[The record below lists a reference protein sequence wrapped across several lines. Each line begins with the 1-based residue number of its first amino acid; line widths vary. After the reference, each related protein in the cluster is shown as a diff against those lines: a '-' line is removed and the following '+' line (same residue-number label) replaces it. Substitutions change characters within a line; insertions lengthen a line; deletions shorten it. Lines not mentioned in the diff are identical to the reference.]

1 MKIVKVEV
9 KKLFGVFDHEINI
22 KHSGITIIIGE
33 NGLGKTVL
41 LEMLE
46 AFFNG
51 KYHHLNNVAFEELL
65 IEFDD
70 KVKWI
75 IKKEMGQHNLP
86 FLELQQKSGR
96 TVNKYRLTSLDNRE
110 LVSIANNIARGV
122 EFLRKV
128 GPTTWMDRRT
138 GDHLKPRDV
147 VSNYGHM
154 WIPHMPELIYSKMD
168 YEQHASLP
176 FFEENKTAPPDWFF
190 ERHNCINV
198 SLIKTQRLLAIDTPD
213 QKPTF
218 TVEKYSAE
226 ISRLVKT
233 KLAESTE
240 LSSKLDRTYPNRLV
254 NRLSKLSDVTDEYLY
269 DQLGK
274 LEKKRKLLDEVGL
287 IEIDKDTFPVFT
299 LKGSQMV
306 VKDVLLLYVEDSF
319 EKLQTFDEISTKIQ
333 LYLSIINKRFK
344 HKRLH
349 IEREH
354 GFVLKSTVLKN
365 PDGNFQIIPVTKLS
379 SGEQNELVLFYELLF
394 KTAKNSIIL
403 IDEPEISL
411 HISWQNTFIED
422 LREINKLNEVDILI
436 ATHSPDIISNNWD
449 LKVELK
455 GVE

>member
-1 MKIVKVEV
+1 MKINRVAI
-9 KKLFGVFDHEINI
+9 KKLFGVFDHEI
-22 KHSGITIIIGE
+22 KMKPSGITIVIGE
-33 NGLGKTVL
+33 NGLGKTIL

-51 KYHHLNNVAFEELL
+51 KYHHLNNVVFEELL
-65 IEFDD
+65 LEFED

-75 IKKEMGQHNLP
+75 IKKEIGPQNLP
-86 FLELQQKSGR
+86 FLELVQKSGK
-96 TVNKYRLTSLDNRE
+96 TVNKYKLTSLDNKE
-110 LVSIANNIARGV
+110 ILSAANSIARAY

-128 GPTTWMDRRT
+128 SPTTWLDRRT
-138 GDHLKPRDV
+138 GEHLKPRDV

-154 WIPHMPELIYSKMD
+154 WTAHMPEYIFSKMD
-168 YEQHASLP
+168 YEQQSSLNY
-176 FFEENKTAPPDWFF
+176 FDDNKNTPPDWFF

-198 SLIKTQRLLAIDTPD
+198 SLIKTQRLLYIDTPD

-218 TVEKYSAE
+218 TVDKYSTE
-226 ISRLVKT
+226 VSKLVKT

-254 NRLSKLSDVTDEYLY
+254 NRLSNLSNVSDEYLY
-269 DQLGK
+269 EQLNS
-274 LEKKRKLLDEVGL
+274 LEIKRKLLDEVGL
-287 IEIDKDTFPVFT
+287 IEIDKDAFPAFT
-299 LKGSQMV
+299 LKDSQVV

-319 EKLQTFDEISTKIQ
+319 EKLLTFDEISTKIQ
-333 LYLSIINKRFK
+333 LFLSIINKRFK
-344 HKRLH
+344 HKKLH

-365 PDGNFQIIPVTKLS
+365 PDGKYQTIPVTKLS

-394 KTAKNSIIL
+394 KTSKNSLIL